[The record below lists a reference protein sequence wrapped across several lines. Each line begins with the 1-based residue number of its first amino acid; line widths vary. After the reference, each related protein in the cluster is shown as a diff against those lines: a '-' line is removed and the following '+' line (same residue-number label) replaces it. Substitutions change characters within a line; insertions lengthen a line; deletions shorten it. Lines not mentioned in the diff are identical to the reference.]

1 MASGGTTS
9 TGSWRRCGRS
19 ISSEL
24 SADNGTTGFGRGR
37 LRIGEHPKCKCRT
50 LALICRSRTADN
62 PNRLFFGC
70 PYFKEKQGY
79 CEFFAW
85 FDEIFEYVM
94 DDVVEGQRLASVDT
108 GAGNKGVVSLNND
121 LDERVKQLEDFLWK
135 KDEDN
140 QFVKKH
146 NVFYFLRGVIV
157 GALIGVV
164 EFCIFVVAV

>member
-1 MASGGTTS
+1 MNMDVDPEEDATLSPEHIPIGDNTIVDEADTIDVVKSSHEWTQWREDLATEILSRSGLRLTS
-9 TGSWRRCGRS
+9 YV
-19 ISSEL
+19 E
-24 SADNGTTGFGRGR
+24 
-37 LRIGEHPKCKCRT
+37 
-50 LALICRSRTADN
+50 
-62 PNRLFFGC
+62 
-70 PYFKEKQGY
+70 EKQGY